1 MPLLLSC
8 TAAMALAWALT
19 IYKGW
24 FVWSAMVPLT
34 LAVLLAVAAALA
46 GRSYPS
52 GKPLA
57 TKFAYL
63 SMALGTVVSLIWHF
77 RFSTEVLYGSSLGPT
92 LHWLHVF
99 AIVPV
104 VIHVLSP
111 PRIKTVLFVV
121 LLFIFAVTGCIVI
134 HARPSP
140 AIDTWYF
147 QQAGA
152 QWLSQGGNPYD
163 AAYTIP
169 YAPWQIDVFYG
180 QGVVEN
186 GYLMSYGYPPL
197 NLFVQL
203 PFLAILGDIRY
214 SILFGVLLSAL
225 FIRGLAPARHRA
237 LADMAALFLMFEP
250 ATLFVVRQAWTEPIV
265 LAFWSAAL
273 LAAKKALPEAAARAS
288 NKSRWLSG
296 IALGLLAAIKQ
307 YTPLILIPPLLQ
319 TAMHKRPKQQI
330 LIATACACITIVPF
344 LLWNPYEFLRD
355 IVFLQFKQPFRL
367 DALSVLA
374 AIARLR
380 HVPSLPATALL
391 PAFLV
396 PWLIFIVAKPKP
408 GRIDQIALTTAAG
421 FITFIFLNKQSF
433 HNYYWLALGL
443 LCATCAASSTKTD
456 VANDHGPHSSVRNPH
471 PMGLDL

>member
-1 MPLLLSC
+1 
-8 TAAMALAWALT
+8 MALAWTLT

-34 LAVLLAVAAALA
+34 LAVLLAVAAALT
-46 GRSYPS
+46 GQSDPS
-52 GKPLA
+52 GKPFT
-57 TKFAYL
+57 TKYAYFSL
-63 SMALGTVVSLIWHF
+63 ALGTLVSLIWHF
-77 RFSTEVLYGSSLGPT
+77 YYSTEVLYGSPLGPS
-92 LHWLHVF
+92 LHWLHVL
-99 AIVPV
+99 AIIPV
-104 VIHVLSP
+104 VVHVFSP
-111 PRIKTVLFVV
+111 PPIKTVLFVV
-121 LLFIFAVTGCIVI
+121 LLCIFAVTGCIVI

-152 QWLSQGGNPYD
+152 QLLSRGGNPYD
-163 AAYTIP
+163 AAYAIP
-169 YAPWQIDVFYG
+169 YAPWQVDVFYG

-197 NLFVQL
+197 NLLVQL
-203 PFLAILGDIRY
+203 PFWAVLGDIRY

-225 FIRGLAPARHRA
+225 FMRGLAPARHRA

-273 LAAKKALPEAAARAS
+273 LAAKRALPESAANAS
-288 NKSRWLSG
+288 NQSRWLSG

-307 YTPLILIPPLLQ
+307 YTPLMLIPPLLQ

-330 LIATACACITIVPF
+330 LIATGCACITIVPF
-344 LLWNPYEFLRD
+344 LLWNPLEFLRD

-367 DALSVLA
+367 DAMSLLA
-374 AIARLR
+374 VIARLR
-380 HVPSLPATALL
+380 HVPSLPAAALI

-396 PWLIFIVAKPKP
+396 PWLIFLIAKPKP

-443 LCATCAASSTKTD
+443 LCATCAANSTKTD
-456 VANDHGPHSSVRNPH
+456 AAIDRGPHSSAGNPR